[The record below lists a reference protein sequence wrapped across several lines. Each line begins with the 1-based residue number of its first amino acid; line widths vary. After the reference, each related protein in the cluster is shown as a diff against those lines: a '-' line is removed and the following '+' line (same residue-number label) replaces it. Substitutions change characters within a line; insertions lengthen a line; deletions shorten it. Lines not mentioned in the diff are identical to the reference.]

1 MAGRAPGRCV
11 TAIVLHERRE
21 RGMRLSMKNKGS
33 QKSDGRNTQGGDQSG
48 SGVGNDDRDRQGQR
62 VQDPESPYAR
72 GEDRSKTTKPKNQ
85 MESRNTGS
93 TPRPDK
99 SGKGSTVDTGDR
111 SSRGEDSQ
119 GRPTRSGS
127 KSNAKK

>member
-1 MAGRAPGRCV
+1 
-11 TAIVLHERRE
+11 
-21 RGMRLSMKNKGS
+21 MKNQGS
-33 QKSDGRNTQGGDQSG
+33 KKAAGRNTRGGDQSS
-48 SGVGNDDRDRQGQR
+48 SGVGADDRDRQGQR
-62 VQDPESPYAR
+62 VQDPESAYAR

-93 TPRPDK
+93 GPRPDK

-111 SSRGEDSQ
+111 SSRGEDSK

-127 KSNAKK
+127 KSNAS